1 VAFAITI
8 FSVLVLLEFLVEH
21 FVHVYVWAGESGC
34 IKNVKYHVDEFF
46 GYFFLTFAFLPGVAC
61 FSELYEGEEKF
72 FGDVF
77 LVVVESFLSYEHFY
91 FFLHFFEVQEFFLL
105 FACFGFVI

>member
-1 VAFAITI
+1 
-8 FSVLVLLEFLVEH
+8 
-21 FVHVYVWAGESGC
+21 
-34 IKNVKYHVDEFF
+34 
-46 GYFFLTFAFLPGVAC
+46 
-61 FSELYEGEEKF
+61 
-72 FGDVF
+72 